1 MATTLHDEDL
11 FADSRMPF
19 TAHLEVLRWHLW
31 RAILGLVVGMVLAIP
46 AAETVL
52 RLIAAPVTAELERF
66 HRNRI
71 RRAEE
76 RLNVGDP
83 VLVAANRPRPL
94 AITHDDGSPGAIWI
108 HPVDVVLATAE
119 ADRLVNHPP
128 ALSTLSITE
137 GFMVYFKV
145 CLYCGVI
152 LASPWIFYQLWSFV
166 AAGLYPHEKH
176 LVHGYL
182 PISLGLFLAGV
193 AVCELLVKR
202 SVVGFLLDF
211 NATLDLNP
219 DLRLSEWLGFAL
231 FLPLAFGVA
240 FQTPVVMLA
249 LNRLGILSKQWYR
262 QNRKVAYLALA
273 LFAALITAGPDHVS
287 MIMLTVPLWGL
298 YELGILFC
306 RPESPALAGDKIP
319 EIV

>member
-1 MATTLHDEDL
+1 MATDLKADPRSDDL
-11 FADSRMPF
+11 FADTRMPF

-31 RAILGLVVGMVLAIP
+31 RAILGLVVGMVIAIP

-52 RLIAAPVTAELERF
+52 RLIAAPVTVELERF

-71 RRAEE
+71 DRALD
-76 RLNVGDP
+76 RLLAGDP
-83 VLVAANRPRPL
+83 VLVEANRPRP
-94 AITHDDGSPGAIWI
+94 ITITRRDGSRETIWI
-108 HPVDVVLATAE
+108 QPVDWVLLIAE

-137 GFMVYFKV
+137 AFMVYFKV
-145 CLYCGVI
+145 CMYCGVI

-182 PISLGLFLAGV
+182 PVSLGLFLAGV
-193 AVCELLVKR
+193 VFCELLVKR

-211 NATLDLNP
+211 NASLDLNP

-231 FLPLAFGVA
+231 FLPLAFGIA
-240 FQTPVVMLA
+240 FQTPVVMQF
-249 LNRLGILSKQWYR
+249 LNRLSILSAEWYR
-262 QNRKVAYLALA
+262 RNRKVAYLALA
-273 LFAALITAGPDHVS
+273 FFAALITAGPDPVA
-287 MIMLTVPLWGL
+287 MVMLSVPLWAL
-298 YELGILFC
+298 YEIGILFC
-306 RPESPALAGDKIP
+306 REESMAEVPAPA
-319 EIV
+319 